1 MAKVMIVDDNEQNLY
16 LLQALLKGHGYEV
29 VSATNGAEAL
39 DAAQDDRPDLI
50 IADILMPV
58 MDGFTLCREWKRHDE
73 LRRVPFVFYTA
84 TYTDRKDQE
93 LAESLGAERFIVKP
107 QEPDVFMRMVEQ
119 ILREHEAG
127 QLVPRPRVDHDDR
140 IYYRQYN
147 EVLVRKLEDKM
158 LDLEAGNRAL
168 EREVSQRQQAQ
179 ERLERLTAV
188 LRAIRNVNQLI
199 TREKDRD
206 QLIQG
211 ACDGLVETR
220 GYYSAWIAL
229 LDEDGKLLAS
239 GEAGLGDDFLP
250 MVEQLKRGEL
260 PSCVS
265 GALAQAGMTVVDDP
279 PAKCSECPLADQ
291 YGGRAGMCVRLVHA
305 GEVYGV
311 LVVSMPADAVE
322 DEEERRLFGEVAD
335 DLALALHSLHMAQ
348 EHQRAGEEIARLARF
363 PSENPNPVLRVARDG
378 TLTYA
383 NEGAAPLLE
392 AWGCQVGERLPE
404 DRAQMC
410 AEALSSNVANTI
422 EVTHDDHVFSVTFAP
437 VAEAQSVNSYGLDI
451 TERKRAEAA
460 LQESELRYRRLVE
473 HIPAVTYLA
482 DLDEAS
488 TTLYVSPQIE
498 QLIGFATEEYAT
510 DPDLWRKQ
518 LHPED
523 RDQVLGEVACCQ
535 ASGEKFVSEYRML
548 TRDGEL
554 VWFHDEAVVVPGDE
568 SHPPFLQ
575 GIMFDITQ
583 RKQLEEQL
591 HQAAKMETVGR
602 LAGGVAHD
610 FNNILTGIKGYA
622 QFLLAAAAD
631 GTAAQSDLMEIN
643 RLTDRAAD
651 LTRQLLAFSRKQALH
666 PVVLDLNE
674 LIAKAMKMLMRLIG
688 EHIELKFA
696 PASALGRIEADPGQ
710 IEQVLMNL
718 AVNARDAM
726 PTGGKLTIDTTNV
739 YLDHEYAS
747 THVGVTPGHYVLL
760 AVADTGCGMDQSTQD
775 RVFEPFFTTRE
786 VGRGTGLGLST
797 AYGIVKQHGGN
808 IWVYSETGEGTTFKV
823 YLPRTDADT
832 REVSAE
838 GEEDVPRGS
847 ETILLVEDEDPVRAV
862 AVRTLC
868 SQGYTVISAASA
880 EEAERL
886 VAQQDQHIDLLLTDV
901 IMPGRSGRALYERLA
916 PARPSLKVLYMSGYT
931 DDAIVHHGVLD
942 ADTAFLQ
949 KPFNPESLARRVR
962 EVLDGGA

>member
-1 MAKVMIVDDNEQNLY
+1 MARVLIVVDNEQNLY
-16 LLQALLKGHGYEV
+16 LLQALLKGHGHEV

-39 DAAQDDRPDLI
+39 DAAQGDRPDLI

-73 LRRVPFVFYTA
+73 LRQVPFVFYTA

-93 LAESLGAERFIVKP
+93 LATSLGAERFIIKP
-107 QEPDVFMRMVEQ
+107 QEPDVFVRMVEQ
-119 ILREHEAG
+119 VLHEHETG
-127 QLVPRPRVDHDDR
+127 QLVPRPGAGHDERV
-140 IYYRQYN
+140 YYRQYN
-147 EVLVRKLEDKM
+147 QVLVRKLEDKM
-158 LDLEAGNRAL
+158 LDIEEANRAL
-168 EREVSQRQQAQ
+168 EREVSQHKQAQ
-179 ERLERLTAV
+179 ERLERLAAV

-199 TREKDRD
+199 TRERDRD
-206 QLIQG
+206 RLIQG

-220 GYYSAWIAL
+220 GYYNAWTAL
-229 LDEDGKLLAS
+229 LDEGGKLMACA
-239 GEAGLGDDFLP
+239 EAGLGDDFLP
-250 MVEQLKRGEL
+250 MAEQLTRGEL

-265 GALAQAGMTVVDDP
+265 GALAQAGALVVDDP
-279 PAKCSECPLADQ
+279 PVSCSKCSLSDQ
-291 YGGRAGMCVRLVHA
+291 YGGRAGMCARLAHA

-311 LVVSMPADAVE
+311 LVVSMPADSVE
-322 DEEERRLFGEVAD
+322 DQEEHRLFSEVVG
-335 DLALALHSLHMAQ
+335 DLAFALNSLQ
-348 EHQRAGEEIARLARF
+348 TTEEHE
-363 PSENPNPVLRVARDG
+363 RV
-378 TLTYA
+378 
-383 NEGAAPLLE
+383 
-392 AWGCQVGERLPE
+392 
-404 DRAQMC
+404 
-410 AEALSSNVANTI
+410 
-422 EVTHDDHVFSVTFAP
+422 
-437 VAEAQSVNSYGLDI
+437 
-451 TERKRAEAA
+451 KAA

-622 QFLLAAAAD
+622 QFLLAGAAE
-631 GTAAQSDLMEIN
+631 GTTAQSDLLEIN
-643 RLTDRAAD
+643 RLTNRAAD
-651 LTRQLLAFSRKQALH
+651 LTRQLLAFSRKQALQR
-666 PVVLDLNE
+666 VVLDLNE
-674 LIAKAMKMLMRLIG
+674 VIANAMKMLMRLIS

-696 PASALGRIEADPGQ
+696 PAPALGRIEADPGQ

-726 PTGGKLTIDTTNV
+726 PEGGKLTIDTANV
-739 YLDHEYAS
+739 YLDREYAS

-760 AVADTGCGMDQSTQD
+760 AVTDTGCGMEQATQD

-797 AYGIVKQHGGN
+797 VYGIVKQHGGN
-808 IWVYSETGEGTTFKV
+808 IWVYSEPGRGTTFKI

-832 REVSAE
+832 REVPEEE
-838 GEEDVPRGS
+838 GEDVPRGS
-847 ETILLVEDEDPVRAV
+847 ETILLVEDEEPVRAV
-862 AVRTLC
+862 AERTL
-868 SQGYTVISAASA
+868 SLQGYTVLSAANA

-886 VAQQDQHIDLLLTDV
+886 LAQQDQHIHLLLTDV
-901 IMPGRSGRALYERLA
+901 VMPGRSGRALYERLA
-916 PARPSLKVLYMSGYT
+916 PGRPSLKVLYTSGYT

-942 ADTAFLQ
+942 EGTAFLQ
-949 KPFNPESLARRVR
+949 KPFNPESLARKVR